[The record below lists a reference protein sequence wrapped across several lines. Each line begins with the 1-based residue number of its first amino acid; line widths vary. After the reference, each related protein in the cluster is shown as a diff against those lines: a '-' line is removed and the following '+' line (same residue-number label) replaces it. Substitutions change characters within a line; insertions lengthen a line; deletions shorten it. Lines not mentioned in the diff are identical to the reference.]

1 MTLLSIELFG
11 KFGARLDGHPVSGL
25 EAGKVQELLC
35 FLLLHRTQP
44 HSREKLAGLLWGD
57 SSTTQSKKYLRQS
70 LWQLQTALE
79 PYAQTTGEK
88 LLICEPNWIQINS
101 ACALWLDVQE
111 IETAFT
117 LVGTIP
123 SYELPQT
130 QVEGLKKAVTLYRGD
145 LLEGWY
151 QDWCWYERERY
162 QIIYLSLLDKL
173 IAYCEMQ
180 KDYEAAINYGIR
192 VLRHDRARE
201 CTHQHMIRLY
211 MLSGDRAAA
220 LRQFQRCSV
229 ALHEEL
235 GVTPSKAT
243 LALHEQVRADNI
255 DECALPMN
263 SLNRTLPDV
272 MKRLERLWE
281 HLSELEEQV
290 REEMVY
296 IEQALLI
303 AGKADRS

>member
-11 KFGARLDGHPVSGL
+11 KFGARFDGHPVSGL
-25 EAGKVQELLC
+25 EASKVQELLC

-70 LWQLQTALE
+70 LWHLQTALE
-79 PYAQTTGEK
+79 PYTQTTGEK
-88 LLICEPNWIQINS
+88 LLICEPNWIRINS
-101 ACALWLDVQE
+101 SYTLWFDVQE
-111 IETAFT
+111 IENAFA
-117 LVGTIP
+117 LVGTTP
-123 SYELPQT
+123 GYELPQT
-130 QVEGLKKAVTLYRGD
+130 QVEVLEKAVTLYRGD

-151 QDWCWYERERY
+151 QDWCWYERERC

-180 KDYEAAINYGIR
+180 QDYEAAINYGIR
-192 VLRHDRARE
+192 ILRHDRARE
-201 CTHQHMIRLY
+201 CTHQQLIRLY

-235 GVTPSKAT
+235 GVTPSRAT

-255 DECALPMN
+255 DEYVLQMK

-296 IEQALLI
+296 IEQALLL
-303 AGKADRS
+303 AGKTDQS